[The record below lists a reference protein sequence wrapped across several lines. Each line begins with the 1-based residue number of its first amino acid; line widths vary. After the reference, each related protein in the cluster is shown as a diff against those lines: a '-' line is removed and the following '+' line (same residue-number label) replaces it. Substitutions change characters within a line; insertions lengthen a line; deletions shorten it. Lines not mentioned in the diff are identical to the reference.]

1 MSRTIDEKIVSMQ
14 FDNAQFERNVRTSM
28 GTLDRLKQSLNL
40 TGAAKGLE
48 NVNAAAKGLDMSPL
62 ANGLETVKAKF
73 SALEVMAVTSLAN
86 ITNSAVNAG
95 KRLVSAFTIDP
106 IKTGFQEYETQINA
120 VQTILSNTRS
130 KGTTLDQVNEA
141 LDELNH
147 YADMTIYNFT
157 EMTRNIGTFTAAGVD
172 LDTSVSA
179 IKGIANLAA
188 VSGSTSQQAS
198 TAMYQLSQALAAG
211 TVKLQDWNSVVNAGM
226 GGQVFQD
233 ALKETA
239 RVHGIAI
246 DDMIKKEGSFRETLS
261 KGWLS
266 SQILTETLAKFTGDL
281 TEEQLKSMGY
291 TDEQAKSI
299 VALGE
304 DANNAA
310 TKVKTF
316 TQLLDTLKEAAQSG
330 WTQTWEYII
339 GDFEDAKK
347 LWTSVSDTLSEMINQ
362 SAEARNKVVGE
373 WAENGGRAAAIESIK
388 NAFDGLMN
396 IISSVKAAFREV
408 FPPTTSDQLI
418 RATEKVRDLTAAF
431 KDWTEKYG
439 PQIKSTFKGLFAVL
453 ELFASA
459 VKKVVGGAVKLVSN
473 ITGLAGAII
482 KVTGTMG
489 GWLSALG
496 ESIKE
501 TDVFG
506 RTVDGLVG
514 FLQKAIDKAKSF
526 FKAIGEKVD
535 SSSLEDF
542 TKAPKN
548 IWNLIGKLGQ
558 KIGSAFSDL
567 FRSGDIQNALGI
579 LNGGLL
585 TSIFLGLKKA
595 FSGGGPNKVAEFLQ
609 NLLNPLENIEETP
622 AIALLDE
629 LKGCLEAYQQDLKAK
644 TLIKIAAAIGIL
656 AAALFVISAID
667 PADLASALTGM
678 AVLFAELVGAM
689 AALNKFAGGYKN
701 SAKSVAIMTGMSVS
715 ILILAGA
722 LKTLSGLKWG
732 ELAVGLTG
740 VLGLMTILVGA
751 MKVMSTN
758 EKQFI
763 KGASQ
768 MVIMAAALKILAS
781 VCKDLSQLSW
791 GQLAKGVSG
800 IGGILLTFVGYQTL
814 MSLIKPTKMVQ
825 AALSL
830 AIIGGAMEIFADVCG
845 KLGSLDWGQLA
856 KAGAGMT
863 GILAIAAGFGILSGL
878 AKKMAGSAIALA
890 ILGGAM
896 EIFADVCQKFSI
908 MEWGELAKAGAAI
921 AGVLA
926 FAAGFALLSGLAKE
940 MRGSVISL
948 TIMAAAMEIFA
959 DVCQKFAGMEWEGLA
974 KAGSAIAGILLLC
987 SGFALLASLS
997 GGILKAAGALA
1008 IMSVALAVIAPV
1020 LKLLGGMSWGAIAKG
1035 LVAIAGAFAVM
1046 WGAAIMLTPVIPSI
1060 LALAGAIALLG
1071 VAALAFGAGVTL
1083 LGTGITSL
1091 AIALAAGVTAIVD
1104 GVLTILEGLGKAL
1117 ILIGK
1122 AIIEAAPILG
1132 AAITAVILA
1141 LVDSLAASV
1150 PGIVAGLM
1158 TIIVGVLEALVKYTP
1173 VIVNYIFDF
1182 LIGAINALGERIP
1195 DLVVA
1200 VVNFFGKVFSGI
1212 IEALGKVDTKVLID
1226 ALLGV
1231 GLLAAF
1237 IVALNAL
1244 AGLIP
1249 GAMAGLLGVGALVV
1263 ELGLVLAAIGALAQ
1277 IPGLEW
1283 LIGEGGDFL
1292 QKIGTAIGKFIG
1304 GVIGGIAKGVTS
1316 ALPGIAI
1323 DLSLFMT
1330 NIQPFLSGAK
1340 LIDRDAMS
1348 GVKSLVE
1355 VMALLT
1361 GASFLESINSWL
1373 TGGSSFTDFASKL
1386 VIFGQAI
1393 KQYADTISGMD
1404 TAAVEASAK
1413 AAAGLAELSKNLP
1426 RSGGLSELFGGS
1438 SSLSDFG
1445 DELITFGKSL
1455 KGYADSVAGIDVDA
1469 VKASAEAGKALT
1481 EMANSVPNE
1490 GGIKAWFA
1498 GDNSL
1503 ASFSDGIE
1511 AFGKAMKSYSES
1523 VVGID
1528 VDAINAGT
1536 EAGKALTE
1544 MTNTIPNTGGVKAWF
1559 AGDNSLSAFS
1569 DGIEAFGIAIKSYS
1583 DNVAGL
1589 DAGAVTGAVD
1599 AGKALAEMVDV
1610 IPNTGGIKAWFA
1622 GENSLAAFSDGIIAF
1637 GFAMSLYSGAVSGID
1652 ARAIMTAAN
1661 AGKALAEMA
1670 AIVPDTGG
1678 LKAWFAGDNSL
1689 TSFSTGIIDF
1699 GAAIKSYSENVTGIN
1714 ARAVGVSAEAGKALA
1729 QMADTVPNTGGI
1741 KAWFSGNNSLSSFSD
1756 GIIAFGGAIK
1766 AYSNSVGTVDAEAI
1780 SASAKAGKALAEMAN
1795 TVPNSGGIKG
1805 WFSGDNSLASFADGI
1820 VAFGNAIKSYSQ
1832 SVIGINADSVAAA
1845 TSAGKALAEMT
1856 KTIPNQ
1862 GGIKAWFSGD
1872 NSLAAFAD
1880 GIKAFG
1886 SAIKSYSESAT
1897 GINVE
1902 SIKAA
1907 TEAGASLAQ
1916 MTENIPNQGGIKAW
1930 FSGSN
1935 SLSSFSDGIISFGAA
1950 IKSYSENVAEI
1961 DPVAVKA
1968 ATEAGSALA
1977 ELTDMVPNSGGIKAW
1992 FSGES
1997 SLAAFSDGIISFG
2010 SAMKAYSENVT
2021 GINTESIKASAQAG
2035 RALAEM
2041 AEVVPNSG
2049 GIKAW
2054 FSEENSLAAFS
2065 SGIKTFGKAM
2075 KSYSENVAGIDADSV
2090 RASASAGKAL
2100 VGMAETVPNSAG
2112 VKGWFSGENGLAS
2125 FATGIK
2131 IFGKAMKSY
2140 SENVT
2145 GIDAESIR
2153 ASASAGKALAEMTK
2167 AVPNSGGIKA
2177 WFSEEN
2183 SMSSFSN
2190 GIKSFGKAMKSYSE
2204 SVTGIN
2210 VDAVRA
2216 SASAG
2221 KTLAEMTR
2229 SVPKDV
2235 DMISFYENIKILG
2248 RGLKSFASD
2257 ISGINLPVIN
2267 TSLTSVKDV
2276 FKSMEEIA
2284 KNGIGNFVKE
2294 IGNGKTK
2301 TADSI
2306 EGLISAIENAASAKE
2321 ESVSKAFGKVA
2332 DSALKSVS
2340 NSTRYTDFYQ
2350 AGQNLANGF
2359 ADGIEANTYRAQSA
2373 ATAMAAAAE
2382 KATRARLR
2390 INSPSK
2396 VFREDGYTVPE
2407 GFAQGIDRM
2416 SWVVKD
2422 SATAMAKEAITGTGN
2437 AISRIAALLS
2447 TDMDAEPTIRPV
2459 LDLSDVSAGA
2469 NRLSSMLN
2477 LNPSVAVL
2485 SNLNTI
2491 GSGMNRNQNGATNDD
2506 IISAIKSLGSKLGP
2520 SGDTYS
2526 INGITI
2532 DDSGNVSEAV
2542 KTLVRAARLERRA

>member
-299 VALGE
+299 MALGE

-330 WTQTWEYII
+330 WTQTWEYIV

-373 WAENGGRAAAIESIK
+373 WAENGGRAAAIESVK

-396 IISSVKAAFREV
+396 IINSVKAAFREV
-408 FPPTTSDQLI
+408 FPQTTSDQLI

-431 KDWTEKYG
+431 KGWTEKYG

-459 VKKVVGGAVKLVSN
+459 VKKVVSGAVKLVSN
-473 ITGLAGAII
+473 ITGLASAII

-489 GWLSALG
+489 GWLSALS

-501 TDVFG
+501 TDALG

-514 FLQKAIDKAKSF
+514 FLQKAIDKVKSF

-535 SSSLEDF
+535 ASSLEDF
-542 TKAPKN
+542 STALKN
-548 IWNLIGKLGQ
+548 IWNLVGKLGE
-558 KIGSAFSDL
+558 KIGSAFGEL

-579 LNGGLL
+579 LNSGLL

-595 FSGGGPNKVAEFLQ
+595 FSGGGPNKVVEFLQ
-609 NLLNPLENIEETP
+609 NLLNPLENLKEKLEPVTGM
-622 AIALLDE
+622 LDE
-629 LKGCLEAYQQDLKAK
+629 LKGCLEAYQQDLRAK

-689 AALNKFAGGYKN
+689 AALDKFAGGYKN
-701 SAKSVAIMTGMSVS
+701 SAKSVALMTAMSAS

-722 LKTLSGLKWG
+722 LKMLSGLKWG

-751 MKVMSTN
+751 MKVLSAN
-758 EKQFI
+758 RKQFI

-791 GQLAKGVSG
+791 EQLAKGVSG

-814 MSLIKPTKMVQ
+814 MSLIKPTKMMR

-830 AIIGGAMEIFADVCG
+830 AIIGGAMEIFADVCE
-845 KLGSLDWGQLA
+845 KLGGLDWGQLA
-856 KAGAGMT
+856 KAGIGMA

-878 AKKMAGSAIALA
+878 AKKMAGSAVALA

-896 EIFADVCQKFSI
+896 EIFADVCQKFGV

-926 FAAGFALLSGLAKE
+926 FAAGFALLSGLAKD

-959 DVCQKFAGMEWEGLA
+959 DVCRKFAGMEWEGLA

-987 SGFALLASLS
+987 GGFALLASLS

-1020 LKLLGGMSWGAIAKG
+1020 LKVLGGMSWGAIAKG
-1035 LVAIAGAFAVM
+1035 LVAIAGAFAIM

-1083 LGTGITSL
+1083 LATGITAL
-1091 AIALAAGVTAIVD
+1091 AIALAAGATAIVS
-1104 GVLTILEGLGKAL
+1104 GILTILEGLGQAIL
-1117 ILIGK
+1117 LIGK
-1122 AIIEAAPILG
+1122 AIIEGAAVIG
-1132 AAITAVILA
+1132 AAIAAVIIAAIDA
-1141 LVDSLAASV
+1141 LVQVIPSLAE
-1150 PGIVAGLM
+1150 GIMQIL
-1158 TIIVGVLEALVKYTP
+1158 IGVLDALVNYTP
-1173 VIVNYIFDF
+1173 KIVEYLFKF
-1182 LIGAINALGERIP
+1182 LIGLLDALGAMVP
-1195 DLVVA
+1195 QFVTA
-1200 VVNFFGKVFSGI
+1200 AVNFLGKIFSG
-1212 IEALGKVDTKVLID
+1212 VID
-1226 ALLGV
+1226 ALKNIDTKTLVNAILGV
-1231 GLLAAF
+1231 GLVTAF
-1237 IVALNAL
+1237 MLALNAI
-1244 AGLIP
+1244 AGLVP
-1249 GAMAGLLGVGALVV
+1249 GAMVGILGLGAVV
-1263 ELGLVLAAIGALAQ
+1263 AELGLVLAALGGLAQ

-1283 LIGEGGDFL
+1283 LISEGGDFL
-1292 QKIGTAIGKFIG
+1292 QKVGTAIGKFIG
-1304 GVIGGIAKGVTS
+1304 GIVGGVAEGVTS
-1316 ALPGIAI
+1316 ALPGIGTN
-1323 DLSLFMT
+1323 LSLFMM
-1330 NIQPFLSGAK
+1330 NIQPFLLGAK
-1340 LIDRDAMS
+1340 LIDQGAMD

-1373 TGGSSFTDFASKL
+1373 TGGSSFTDFAAKL
-1386 VIFGQAI
+1386 VVFGQAM

-1413 AAAGLAELSKNLP
+1413 AGAALAELAKNLPSEGGLLQSIIGSKDLSSFGNKLVRFGLSMKMYSLAISGMDADAVANSAIAGKALSDLASSLPSSDGILQSIIGSKDLGDFGDKLVQFGLGMRLYSLSVTGLDVGAIAESVTAAHAISELADSLPKSDGVAQFFSGSNDLDSFGDKLSAFGESMKTYSDKVADINLTAVMMSATAFTSLVGLAKNASEAKYDGLVSLGSNLRQFAINIKDLDADKMQTLATSTATMAELSKSV
-1426 RSGGLSELFGGS
+1426 SGANFSAFE
-1438 SSLSDFG
+1438 SLG
-1445 DELITFGKSL
+1445 RSL
-1455 KGYADSVAGIDVDA
+1455 KNMMQDVSGLDPAAFDAIVNSLRRLANSSVAAFVHGVEQSGSQAGSAGQSLVDNFA
-1469 VKASAEAGKALT
+1469 RGVLNGQWNLRVAG
-1481 EMANSVPNE
+1481 E
-1490 GGIKAWFA
+1490 I
-1498 GDNSL
+1498 
-1503 ASFSDGIE
+1503 
-1511 AFGKAMKSYSES
+1511 
-1523 VVGID
+1523 VVG
-1528 VDAINAGT
+1528 
-1536 EAGKALTE
+1536 
-1544 MTNTIPNTGGVKAWF
+1544 
-1559 AGDNSLSAFS
+1559 SL
-1569 DGIEAFGIAIKSYS
+1569 
-1583 DNVAGL
+1583 
-1589 DAGAVTGAVD
+1589 
-1599 AGKALAEMVDV
+1599 LAHIHSQE
-1610 IPNTGGIKAWFA
+1610 
-1622 GENSLAAFSDGIIAF
+1622 S
-1637 GFAMSLYSGAVSGID
+1637 
-1652 ARAIMTAAN
+1652 
-1661 AGKALAEMA
+1661 
-1670 AIVPDTGG
+1670 
-1678 LKAWFAGDNSL
+1678 
-1689 TSFSTGIIDF
+1689 
-1699 GAAIKSYSENVTGIN
+1699 
-1714 ARAVGVSAEAGKALA
+1714 
-1729 QMADTVPNTGGI
+1729 Q
-1741 KAWFSGNNSLSSFSD
+1741 
-1756 GIIAFGGAIK
+1756 
-1766 AYSNSVGTVDAEAI
+1766 
-1780 SASAKAGKALAEMAN
+1780 
-1795 TVPNSGGIKG
+1795 
-1805 WFSGDNSLASFADGI
+1805 
-1820 VAFGNAIKSYSQ
+1820 FGNAAKDLTTKFANGFKNNPY
-1832 SVIGINADSVAAA
+1832 VIISAFA
-1845 TSAGKALAEMT
+1845 TSLS
-1856 KTIPNQ
+1856 KTI
-1862 GGIKAWFSGD
+1862 K
-1872 NSLAAFAD
+1872 
-1880 GIKAFG
+1880 
-1886 SAIKSYSESAT
+1886 
-1897 GINVE
+1897 
-1902 SIKAA
+1902 
-1907 TEAGASLAQ
+1907 
-1916 MTENIPNQGGIKAW
+1916 NIRDYYTPFYN
-1930 FSGSN
+1930 
-1935 SLSSFSDGIISFGAA
+1935 
-1950 IKSYSENVAEI
+1950 
-1961 DPVAVKA
+1961 
-1968 ATEAGSALA
+1968 
-1977 ELTDMVPNSGGIKAW
+1977 
-1992 FSGES
+1992 
-1997 SLAAFSDGIISFG
+1997 
-2010 SAMKAYSENVT
+2010 
-2021 GINTESIKASAQAG
+2021 
-2035 RALAEM
+2035 
-2041 AEVVPNSG
+2041 
-2049 GIKAW
+2049 
-2054 FSEENSLAAFS
+2054 
-2065 SGIKTFGKAM
+2065 
-2075 KSYSENVAGIDADSV
+2075 
-2090 RASASAGKAL
+2090 
-2100 VGMAETVPNSAG
+2100 AG
-2112 VKGWFSGENGLAS
+2112 V
-2125 FATGIK
+2125 
-2131 IFGKAMKSY
+2131 Y
-2140 SENVT
+2140 
-2145 GIDAESIR
+2145 
-2153 ASASAGKALAEMTK
+2153 
-2167 AVPNSGGIKA
+2167 
-2177 WFSEEN
+2177 
-2183 SMSSFSN
+2183 
-2190 GIKSFGKAMKSYSE
+2190 
-2204 SVTGIN
+2204 
-2210 VDAVRA
+2210 
-2216 SASAG
+2216 
-2221 KTLAEMTR
+2221 
-2229 SVPKDV
+2229 
-2235 DMISFYENIKILG
+2235 
-2248 RGLKSFASD
+2248 
-2257 ISGINLPVIN
+2257 
-2267 TSLTSVKDV
+2267 
-2276 FKSMEEIA
+2276 
-2284 KNGIGNFVKE
+2284 
-2294 IGNGKTK
+2294 
-2301 TADSI
+2301 
-2306 EGLISAIENAASAKE
+2306 
-2321 ESVSKAFGKVA
+2321 VA
-2332 DSALKSVS
+2332 D
-2340 NSTRYTDFYQ
+2340 
-2350 AGQNLANGF
+2350 GF

-2373 ATAMAAAAE
+2373 ASAMAAAAE

-2437 AISRIAALLS
+2437 AISRMAALLS
-2447 TDMDAEPTIRPV
+2447 TDMDTEPTIRPV
-2459 LDLSDVSAGA
+2459 LVLSDVSAGA

-2485 SNLNTI
+2485 SNLNMI
-2491 GSGMNRNQNGATNDD
+2491 GSGMNRNQNGANDD
-2506 IISAIKSLGSKLGP
+2506 VISAIRDLGKQISRS
-2520 SGDTYS
+2520 SGNNYS
-2526 INGITI
+2526 INGITY
-2532 DDSGNVSEAV
+2532 DDGGNVSDAV
-2542 KTLVRAARLERRA
+2542 RTLVRAARIERRT

>member
-299 VALGE
+299 MALGE

-330 WTQTWEYII
+330 WTQTWEYIV

-373 WAENGGRAAAIESIK
+373 WAENGGRAAAIESVK

-396 IISSVKAAFREV
+396 IINSVKAAFREV
-408 FPPTTSDQLI
+408 FPQTTSDQLI

-431 KDWTEKYG
+431 KGWTEKYG

-459 VKKVVGGAVKLVSN
+459 VKKVVSGAVKLVSN
-473 ITGLAGAII
+473 ITGLASAII

-489 GWLSALG
+489 GWLSALS

-501 TDVFG
+501 TDALG

-514 FLQKAIDKAKSF
+514 FLQKAIDKVKSF
-526 FKAIGEKVD
+526 FKAICEKVD
-535 SSSLEDF
+535 ASSLEDF
-542 TKAPKN
+542 STALKN
-548 IWNLIGKLGQ
+548 IWNLVGKLGE
-558 KIGSAFSDL
+558 KIGSAFGDL

-579 LNGGLL
+579 LNSGLL

-595 FSGGGPNKVAEFLQ
+595 FSGGGPNKVVEFLQ
-609 NLLNPLENIEETP
+609 NLLNPLENLKEKLEPVTGM
-622 AIALLDE
+622 LDE
-629 LKGCLEAYQQDLKAK
+629 LKGCLEAYQQDLRAK

-656 AAALFVISAID
+656 AAALFVISVID

-689 AALNKFAGGYKN
+689 AALDKFAGGYKN
-701 SAKSVAIMTGMSVS
+701 SAKSVALMTAMSAS

-722 LKTLSGLKWG
+722 LKMLSGLKWG

-751 MKVMSTN
+751 MKVLSAN
-758 EKQFI
+758 RKQFI

-791 GQLAKGVSG
+791 EQLAKGVSG

-814 MSLIKPTKMVQ
+814 MSLIKPTKMMR

-830 AIIGGAMEIFADVCG
+830 AIIGGAMEIFADVCK
-845 KLGSLDWGQLA
+845 KLGGLDWGQLA
-856 KAGAGMT
+856 KAGAGMA

-878 AKKMAGSAIALA
+878 AKKMTGSAVALA

-896 EIFADVCQKFSI
+896 EIFADVCQKFGV

-926 FAAGFALLSGLAKE
+926 FAAGFALLSGLAKD

-959 DVCQKFAGMEWEGLA
+959 DVCRKFAGMEWEGLA

-1020 LKLLGGMSWGAIAKG
+1020 LKVLGGMSWGAIAKG
-1035 LVAIAGAFAVM
+1035 LVAIAGAFAIM

-1141 LVDSLAASV
+1141 VVDSLAASV

-1244 AGLIP
+1244 AGLVP

-1277 IPGLEW
+1277 IPGLKW

-1316 ALPGIAI
+1316 VLPGIAI

-1361 GASFLESINSWL
+1361 GASFLESISSWL

-1386 VIFGQAI
+1386 VVFGQAI

-1426 RSGGLSELFGGS
+1426 RSGGLSELFNGS
-1438 SSLSDFG
+1438 SSLAGFG
-1445 DELITFGKSL
+1445 DELIAFGKSL

-1528 VDAINAGT
+1528 VDAIKAAT

-1544 MTNTIPNTGGVKAWF
+1544 MSNTIPNTGGVKAWF
-1559 AGDNSLSAFS
+1559 AGDNSLAAFS
-1569 DGIEAFGIAIKSYS
+1569 DGIEAFGIAMKSYS
-1583 DNVAGL
+1583 DNVADL
-1589 DAGAVTGAVD
+1589 NVGAVTGAVN

-1610 IPNTGGIKAWFA
+1610 IPNTGGLKAWFA

-1661 AGKALAEMA
+1661 AGKVLAEMA
-1670 AIVPDTGG
+1670 AIVPNTGG

-1689 TSFSTGIIDF
+1689 ASFSTGIIDF

-1714 ARAVGVSAEAGKALA
+1714 ARAVRVSAEAGKVLA
-1729 QMADTVPNTGGI
+1729 QMANTVPNTGGI

-1756 GIIAFGGAIK
+1756 GIISFGSAIK
-1766 AYSNSVGTVDAEAI
+1766 AYSNSVGTVNAEAI

-1832 SVIGINADSVAAA
+1832 SVAGINTDSVAAA

-1950 IKSYSENVAEI
+1950 IKSYSENVAKI

-1968 ATEAGSALA
+1968 ATEAGGFLA

-1997 SLAAFSDGIISFG
+1997 SLAAFSDGIISLG
-2010 SAMKAYSENVT
+2010 SAIKAYSENVT
-2021 GINTESIKASAQAG
+2021 GINAESIKASAQAG
-2035 RALAEM
+2035 IALAEM
-2041 AEVVPNSG
+2041 AGVVPNSG
-2049 GIKAW
+2049 GVKAW

-2065 SGIKTFGKAM
+2065 SGIKSFGKAM
-2075 KSYSENVAGIDADSV
+2075 KSYSENVAGIDTNSV

-2100 VGMAETVPNSAG
+2100 AEMAETVPNSDG
-2112 VKGWFSGENGLAS
+2112 VKAWFSGENGMAS
-2125 FATGIK
+2125 FASGIK

-2153 ASASAGKALAEMTK
+2153 ASASAGKALAEMT
-2167 AVPNSGGIKA
+2167 
-2177 WFSEEN
+2177 
-2183 SMSSFSN
+2183 
-2190 GIKSFGKAMKSYSE
+2190 
-2204 SVTGIN
+2204 
-2210 VDAVRA
+2210 
-2216 SASAG
+2216 
-2221 KTLAEMTR
+2221 R

-2235 DMISFYENIKILG
+2235 DMLSFYENIKIFG

-2267 TSLTSVKDV
+2267 TSLASVKDV
-2276 FKSMEEIA
+2276 FKSMQEIA
-2284 KNGIGNFVKE
+2284 KNGVGNFVKE

-2306 EGLISAIENAASAKE
+2306 EGLISAIENAVSAKE

-2332 DSALKSVS
+2332 DSALKAVS
-2340 NSTRYTDFYQ
+2340 NSTHYMDFYQ

-2373 ATAMAAAAE
+2373 ASAMAAAAE

-2422 SATAMAKEAITGTGN
+2422 SATAMAKEAIKGTGN
-2437 AISRIAALLS
+2437 AISRIADLVS
-2447 TDMDAEPTIRPV
+2447 TGMDTEPTIRPV
-2459 LDLSDVSAGA
+2459 LDLSNVSAGA
-2469 NRLSSMLN
+2469 NRLSNMLN
-2477 LNPSVAVL
+2477 LNPSVGVL

-2491 GSGMNRNQNGATNDD
+2491 GSGMNKNQNGATNDD
-2506 IISAIKSLGSKLGP
+2506 IISAIKSLGSKISS

>member
-299 VALGE
+299 MALGE

-330 WTQTWEYII
+330 WTQTWEYIV

-373 WAENGGRAAAIESIK
+373 WAENGGRAAAIESVK

-396 IISSVKAAFREV
+396 IINSVKAAFREV
-408 FPPTTSDQLI
+408 FPQTTSDQLI

-431 KDWTEKYG
+431 KGWTEKYG

-459 VKKVVGGAVKLVSN
+459 VKKVVSGAVKLVSN
-473 ITGLAGAII
+473 ITGLASAII

-489 GWLSALG
+489 GWLSALS

-501 TDVFG
+501 TDALG

-514 FLQKAIDKAKSF
+514 FLQKAIDKVKSF

-535 SSSLEDF
+535 ASSLEDF
-542 TKAPKN
+542 STALKN
-548 IWNLIGKLGQ
+548 IWNLVGKLGE
-558 KIGSAFSDL
+558 KIGSAFGEL

-579 LNGGLL
+579 LNSGLL

-595 FSGGGPNKVAEFLQ
+595 FSGGGPNKVVEFLQ
-609 NLLNPLENIEETP
+609 NLLNPLENLKEKLEPVTGM
-622 AIALLDE
+622 LDE
-629 LKGCLEAYQQDLKAK
+629 LKGCLEAYQQDLRAK

-722 LKTLSGLKWG
+722 LKNLSGLKWG

-751 MKVMSTN
+751 MKILSAN
-758 EKQFI
+758 RKKFI

-791 GQLAKGVSG
+791 EQLAKGVSG

-814 MSLIKPTKMVQ
+814 MSLIKPTKMMR

-830 AIIGGAMEIFADVCG
+830 AIIGEAMEIFADVCK
-845 KLGSLDWGQLA
+845 KLGGLDWGQLA
-856 KAGAGMT
+856 KAGAGMA

-878 AKKMAGSAIALA
+878 AKKMAGSAVALA

-896 EIFADVCQKFSI
+896 EIFADVCQKFGV

-921 AGVLA
+921 AGVSA
-926 FAAGFALLSGLAKE
+926 FATGFALLSGLAKD

-959 DVCQKFAGMEWEGLA
+959 DVCRKFAGMEWEGLE

-987 SGFALLASLS
+987 GGFALLASLS

-1020 LKLLGGMSWGAIAKG
+1020 LKLLGGMSWGGIAKG
-1035 LVAIAGAFAVM
+1035 LVAIAGAFAIM
-1046 WGAAIMLTPVIPSI
+1046 WAAAIMLTPVIPSI

-1083 LGTGITSL
+1083 LATGITAL
-1091 AIALAAGVTAIVD
+1091 AIALAAGATAIVS
-1104 GVLTILEGLGKAL
+1104 GILTILEGLGQAIL
-1117 ILIGK
+1117 LIGK
-1122 AIIEAAPILG
+1122 AIIEGAAVIG
-1132 AAITAVILA
+1132 AAIAAVIIAAIDA
-1141 LVDSLAASV
+1141 LVQVIPSLAE
-1150 PGIVAGLM
+1150 GIMQIL
-1158 TIIVGVLEALVKYTP
+1158 IGVLDALVNYTP
-1173 VIVNYIFDF
+1173 KIVEYLFKF
-1182 LIGAINALGERIP
+1182 LIGLLDTLGAMVP
-1195 DLVVA
+1195 QFVTA
-1200 VVNFFGKVFSGI
+1200 AVNFLGKIFSG
-1212 IEALGKVDTKVLID
+1212 VID
-1226 ALLGV
+1226 ALKNIDTKTLVNAILGV
-1231 GLLAAF
+1231 GLVTAF
-1237 IVALNAL
+1237 MLALNAI
-1244 AGLIP
+1244 AGLVP
-1249 GAMAGLLGVGALVV
+1249 GAMVGILGLGAVV
-1263 ELGLVLAAIGALAQ
+1263 AELGLVLAALGGLAQ

-1283 LIGEGGDFL
+1283 LISEGGDFL
-1292 QKIGTAIGKFIG
+1292 QKVGTAIGKFIG
-1304 GVIGGIAKGVTS
+1304 GIVGGVAEGVTS
-1316 ALPGIAI
+1316 ALPGIGTN
-1323 DLSLFMT
+1323 LSTFMM
-1330 NIQPFLSGAK
+1330 NIQPFLLGAK
-1340 LIDRDAMS
+1340 LIDQGAMD

-1373 TGGSSFTDFASKL
+1373 TGGSSFTDFAAKL
-1386 VIFGQAI
+1386 VVFGQAM

-1413 AAAGLAELSKNLP
+1413 AGAALSELSRSLPSEGGLLQSIIGSKDLGSFGDKLVLFGNSMKSYSLSVVGLDVRSIEASVTAARSISELASSLPKSDGVAQFFSGSKDLDSFGDKLSAFGDSMKVYSDKVAGINLTAIVMSTTAFTSLMGLAKNASEAKYDGLVSLGSSLRRFATDIKDLDADKMQTFATSTAKMAELSKSISGANFSAFESLG
-1426 RSGGLSELFGGS
+1426 RSLKNMMQDV
-1438 SSLSDFG
+1438 SSLDPA
-1445 DELITFGKSL
+1445 TFDAIVNSL
-1455 KGYADSVAGIDVDA
+1455 RRLANSSVAAFVHGVEQSGSQAGSAGQSLVDNFA
-1469 VKASAEAGKALT
+1469 RGVINGQWNLRVAG
-1481 EMANSVPNE
+1481 ER
-1490 GGIKAWFA
+1490 
-1498 GDNSL
+1498 
-1503 ASFSDGIE
+1503 
-1511 AFGKAMKSYSES
+1511 
-1523 VVGID
+1523 VVG
-1528 VDAINAGT
+1528 
-1536 EAGKALTE
+1536 
-1544 MTNTIPNTGGVKAWF
+1544 
-1559 AGDNSLSAFS
+1559 SL
-1569 DGIEAFGIAIKSYS
+1569 
-1583 DNVAGL
+1583 
-1589 DAGAVTGAVD
+1589 
-1599 AGKALAEMVDV
+1599 LAHIRSQE
-1610 IPNTGGIKAWFA
+1610 
-1622 GENSLAAFSDGIIAF
+1622 S
-1637 GFAMSLYSGAVSGID
+1637 
-1652 ARAIMTAAN
+1652 
-1661 AGKALAEMA
+1661 
-1670 AIVPDTGG
+1670 
-1678 LKAWFAGDNSL
+1678 
-1689 TSFSTGIIDF
+1689 
-1699 GAAIKSYSENVTGIN
+1699 
-1714 ARAVGVSAEAGKALA
+1714 
-1729 QMADTVPNTGGI
+1729 Q
-1741 KAWFSGNNSLSSFSD
+1741 
-1756 GIIAFGGAIK
+1756 
-1766 AYSNSVGTVDAEAI
+1766 
-1780 SASAKAGKALAEMAN
+1780 
-1795 TVPNSGGIKG
+1795 
-1805 WFSGDNSLASFADGI
+1805 
-1820 VAFGNAIKSYSQ
+1820 FGNAAKDLTTKFANGLKNNPYAVISAFETSLSKTIKSIRDYYTPFY
-1832 SVIGINADSVAAA
+1832 N
-1845 TSAGKALAEMT
+1845 
-1856 KTIPNQ
+1856 
-1862 GGIKAWFSGD
+1862 
-1872 NSLAAFAD
+1872 
-1880 GIKAFG
+1880 
-1886 SAIKSYSESAT
+1886 
-1897 GINVE
+1897 
-1902 SIKAA
+1902 
-1907 TEAGASLAQ
+1907 AGA
-1916 MTENIPNQGGIKAW
+1916 
-1930 FSGSN
+1930 
-1935 SLSSFSDGIISFGAA
+1935 
-1950 IKSYSENVAEI
+1950 Y
-1961 DPVAVKA
+1961 
-1968 ATEAGSALA
+1968 
-1977 ELTDMVPNSGGIKAW
+1977 
-1992 FSGES
+1992 
-1997 SLAAFSDGIISFG
+1997 
-2010 SAMKAYSENVT
+2010 
-2021 GINTESIKASAQAG
+2021 
-2035 RALAEM
+2035 
-2041 AEVVPNSG
+2041 
-2049 GIKAW
+2049 
-2054 FSEENSLAAFS
+2054 
-2065 SGIKTFGKAM
+2065 
-2075 KSYSENVAGIDADSV
+2075 
-2090 RASASAGKAL
+2090 
-2100 VGMAETVPNSAG
+2100 
-2112 VKGWFSGENGLAS
+2112 
-2125 FATGIK
+2125 
-2131 IFGKAMKSY
+2131 
-2140 SENVT
+2140 
-2145 GIDAESIR
+2145 
-2153 ASASAGKALAEMTK
+2153 
-2167 AVPNSGGIKA
+2167 
-2177 WFSEEN
+2177 
-2183 SMSSFSN
+2183 
-2190 GIKSFGKAMKSYSE
+2190 
-2204 SVTGIN
+2204 
-2210 VDAVRA
+2210 
-2216 SASAG
+2216 
-2221 KTLAEMTR
+2221 
-2229 SVPKDV
+2229 
-2235 DMISFYENIKILG
+2235 
-2248 RGLKSFASD
+2248 
-2257 ISGINLPVIN
+2257 
-2267 TSLTSVKDV
+2267 
-2276 FKSMEEIA
+2276 
-2284 KNGIGNFVKE
+2284 
-2294 IGNGKTK
+2294 
-2301 TADSI
+2301 
-2306 EGLISAIENAASAKE
+2306 
-2321 ESVSKAFGKVA
+2321 VA
-2332 DSALKSVS
+2332 D
-2340 NSTRYTDFYQ
+2340 
-2350 AGQNLANGF
+2350 GF

-2373 ATAMAAAAE
+2373 ASAMAAAAE

-2396 VFREDGYTVPE
+2396 VLREDGYTVPE

-2422 SATAMAKEAITGTGN
+2422 SATAMAKEAIIGTGN
-2437 AISRIAALLS
+2437 AISRIADLLS
-2447 TDMDAEPTIRPV
+2447 TDMDTEPTIRPV
-2459 LDLSDVSAGA
+2459 LDLSNVSAGA
-2469 NRLSSMLN
+2469 NRLNNMLN
-2477 LNPSVAVL
+2477 LNPSVGVL

-2491 GSGMNRNQNGATNDD
+2491 GSGMNKNQNGATNDD
-2506 IISAIKSLGSKLGP
+2506 IISAIKSLGSKISS

>member
-281 TEEQLKSMGY
+281 TEEQFKSMGY

-299 VALGE
+299 MALGE

-330 WTQTWEYII
+330 WTQTWEYIV

-396 IISSVKAAFREV
+396 IINSVKAAFREV
-408 FPPTTSDQLI
+408 FPQTTSDQLI
-418 RATEKVRDLTAAF
+418 RATKKVRDLTAAF
-431 KDWTEKYG
+431 KGWTEKYG

-453 ELFASA
+453 ELFVSA
-459 VKKVVGGAVKLVSN
+459 IKKVLGGAIKLASN
-473 ITGLAGAII
+473 ITNLAAAIL

-489 GWLSALG
+489 GWLSALS

-501 TDVFG
+501 TDAFG
-506 RTVDGLVG
+506 RTIDGLVG
-514 FLQKAIDKAKSF
+514 FLQKAIDKVKSF

-542 TKAPKN
+542 STALKN
-548 IWNLIGKLGQ
+548 IWNLVGKLGE
-558 KIGSAFSDL
+558 KIGSAFGEL

-579 LNGGLL
+579 LNSGLL

-595 FSGGGPNKVAEFLQ
+595 FSGGGPNKVVEFLQ
-609 NLLNPLENIEETP
+609 NLLNPLENLKEKLEPVTGM
-622 AIALLDE
+622 LDE
-629 LKGCLEAYQQDLKAK
+629 LKGCLEAYQQDLRAK

-689 AALNKFAGGYKN
+689 AALDKFAGGYKN
-701 SAKSVAIMTGMSVS
+701 SAKSVALMIAMSAS
-715 ILILAGA
+715 IRILAGA
-722 LKTLSGLKWG
+722 LKMLSGLKWG

-751 MKVMSTN
+751 MKVLSAN
-758 EKQFI
+758 RKQFI

-791 GQLAKGVSG
+791 EQLAKGVSG

-814 MSLIKPTKMVQ
+814 MSLIKPTKMMRT
-825 AALSL
+825 ALSL
-830 AIIGGAMEIFADVCG
+830 AIIGGAMEIFADICK

-856 KAGAGMT
+856 KAGAGMA

-878 AKKMAGSAIALA
+878 AKKMASSAIALA
-890 ILGGAM
+890 ILGVAM
-896 EIFADVCQKFSI
+896 EIFADVCQKLSV
-908 MEWGELAKAGAAI
+908 MEWGELAKAGVAI

-926 FAAGFALLSGLAKE
+926 LAAGFALLSGFAKD

-987 SGFALLASLS
+987 SGFAILASLS

-1008 IMSVALAVIAPV
+1008 IMSAALAVIAPV
-1020 LKLLGGMSWGAIAKG
+1020 LKLLGGMSWGGIVKG
-1035 LVAIAGAFAVM
+1035 LVAIAGAFAIM

-1083 LGTGITSL
+1083 LATGITAL
-1091 AIALAAGVTAIVD
+1091 AIALAAGATAIVS
-1104 GVLTILEGLGKAL
+1104 GILAILEGLGQAIL
-1117 ILIGK
+1117 LIGK
-1122 AIIEAAPILG
+1122 AIIEGAAVIG
-1132 AAITAVILA
+1132 AAIAAVIIAAIDA
-1141 LVDSLAASV
+1141 LVQVIPSLAE
-1150 PGIVAGLM
+1150 GIMQIL
-1158 TIIVGVLEALVKYTP
+1158 IGVLDALVNYTP
-1173 VIVNYIFDF
+1173 KIVEYLFKF
-1182 LIGAINALGERIP
+1182 LIGLLDALGAMVP
-1195 DLVVA
+1195 QFVTA
-1200 VVNFFGKVFSGI
+1200 AVNFLGKIFSG
-1212 IEALGKVDTKVLID
+1212 VID
-1226 ALLGV
+1226 ALKNIDTKTLVNAILGV
-1231 GLLAAF
+1231 GLVTAF
-1237 IVALNAL
+1237 MLALNAI
-1244 AGLIP
+1244 AGLVP
-1249 GAMAGLLGVGALVV
+1249 GAMAGVLGLGVVV
-1263 ELGLVLAAIGALAQ
+1263 AELGLILAALGGLAQ

-1283 LIGEGGDFL
+1283 LISEGGDFL
-1292 QKIGTAIGKFIG
+1292 QKVGTAIGKFIG
-1304 GVIGGIAKGVTS
+1304 GIVGGVAEGVTS
-1316 ALPGIAI
+1316 ALPGIGTN
-1323 DLSLFMT
+1323 LSTFMM
-1330 NIQPFLSGAK
+1330 NIQPFLLGAK
-1340 LIDRDAMS
+1340 LIDQGAMD

-1373 TGGSSFTDFASKL
+1373 TGGSSFTDFAAKL
-1386 VIFGQAI
+1386 VVFGQAM

-1413 AAAGLAELSKNLP
+1413 AGAALSELSRSLPSEGGLLQSIIGSKDLGSFGDKLVLFGNSMKSYSLSVVGLDVRSIEASVTAARSISELASSLPKSDGVAQFFSGSKDLDSFGDKLSAFGDSMKVYSDKVAGINLTAIVMSTTAFTALMGLAKNACEAKYDGLVSLGSSLRRFATNIKDLDADKMQTLATSTAKMAELSKSISGANFSAFESLG
-1426 RSGGLSELFGGS
+1426 RSLKNMMQDV
-1438 SSLSDFG
+1438 SSLDPV
-1445 DELITFGKSL
+1445 TFDAIVNSL
-1455 KGYADSVAGIDVDA
+1455 RRLANSSVAAFVHGVEQSGPQA
-1469 VKASAEAGKALT
+1469 RSAGQ
-1481 EMANSVPNE
+1481 
-1490 GGIKAWFA
+1490 
-1498 GDNSL
+1498 SL
-1503 ASFSDGIE
+1503 ADNFARGVLNGQWNLRVAGERVLGSLLAHIRSQESQFGNAAKDLTTKFANGLKNNPYAVIS
-1511 AFGKAMKSYSES
+1511 AFE
-1523 VVGID
+1523 
-1528 VDAINAGT
+1528 T
-1536 EAGKALTE
+1536 
-1544 MTNTIPNTGGVKAWF
+1544 
-1559 AGDNSLSAFS
+1559 SLSKT
-1569 DGIEAFGIAIKSYS
+1569 IKSIRNYY
-1583 DNVAGL
+1583 A
-1589 DAGAVTGAVD
+1589 
-1599 AGKALAEMVDV
+1599 
-1610 IPNTGGIKAWFA
+1610 PF
-1622 GENSLAAFSDGIIAF
+1622 
-1637 GFAMSLYSGAVSGID
+1637 Y
-1652 ARAIMTAAN
+1652 N
-1661 AGKALAEMA
+1661 AGKH
-1670 AIVPDTGG
+1670 V
-1678 LKAWFAGDNSL
+1678 
-1689 TSFSTGIIDF
+1689 
-1699 GAAIKSYSENVTGIN
+1699 
-1714 ARAVGVSAEAGKALA
+1714 
-1729 QMADTVPNTGGI
+1729 
-1741 KAWFSGNNSLSSFSD
+1741 
-1756 GIIAFGGAIK
+1756 
-1766 AYSNSVGTVDAEAI
+1766 
-1780 SASAKAGKALAEMAN
+1780 
-1795 TVPNSGGIKG
+1795 
-1805 WFSGDNSLASFADGI
+1805 ADG
-1820 VAFGNAIKSYSQ
+1820 
-1832 SVIGINADSVAAA
+1832 
-1845 TSAGKALAEMT
+1845 
-1856 KTIPNQ
+1856 
-1862 GGIKAWFSGD
+1862 
-1872 NSLAAFAD
+1872 FA
-1880 GIKAFG
+1880 
-1886 SAIKSYSESAT
+1886 
-1897 GINVE
+1897 N
-1902 SIKAA
+1902 
-1907 TEAGASLAQ
+1907 
-1916 MTENIPNQGGIKAW
+1916 
-1930 FSGSN
+1930 
-1935 SLSSFSDGIISFGAA
+1935 
-1950 IKSYSENVAEI
+1950 
-1961 DPVAVKA
+1961 
-1968 ATEAGSALA
+1968 
-1977 ELTDMVPNSGGIKAW
+1977 
-1992 FSGES
+1992 
-1997 SLAAFSDGIISFG
+1997 
-2010 SAMKAYSENVT
+2010 
-2021 GINTESIKASAQAG
+2021 
-2035 RALAEM
+2035 
-2041 AEVVPNSG
+2041 
-2049 GIKAW
+2049 
-2054 FSEENSLAAFS
+2054 
-2065 SGIKTFGKAM
+2065 
-2075 KSYSENVAGIDADSV
+2075 
-2090 RASASAGKAL
+2090 
-2100 VGMAETVPNSAG
+2100 
-2112 VKGWFSGENGLAS
+2112 
-2125 FATGIK
+2125 
-2131 IFGKAMKSY
+2131 
-2140 SENVT
+2140 
-2145 GIDAESIR
+2145 
-2153 ASASAGKALAEMTK
+2153 
-2167 AVPNSGGIKA
+2167 
-2177 WFSEEN
+2177 
-2183 SMSSFSN
+2183 
-2190 GIKSFGKAMKSYSE
+2190 
-2204 SVTGIN
+2204 
-2210 VDAVRA
+2210 
-2216 SASAG
+2216 
-2221 KTLAEMTR
+2221 
-2229 SVPKDV
+2229 
-2235 DMISFYENIKILG
+2235 
-2248 RGLKSFASD
+2248 
-2257 ISGINLPVIN
+2257 
-2267 TSLTSVKDV
+2267 
-2276 FKSMEEIA
+2276 
-2284 KNGIGNFVKE
+2284 
-2294 IGNGKTK
+2294 
-2301 TADSI
+2301 
-2306 EGLISAIENAASAKE
+2306 
-2321 ESVSKAFGKVA
+2321 
-2332 DSALKSVS
+2332 
-2340 NSTRYTDFYQ
+2340 
-2350 AGQNLANGF
+2350 
-2359 ADGIEANTYRAQSA
+2359 GIEANTYKAQFA
-2373 ATAMAAAAE
+2373 ASAMAAAAE

-2422 SATAMAKEAITGTGN
+2422 SATAMAKEAIKGTGN
-2437 AISRIAALLS
+2437 AISHIADFLS

-2469 NRLSSMLN
+2469 NRLNNMLN
-2477 LNPSVAVL
+2477 LNPSVGVL

-2491 GSGMNRNQNGATNDD
+2491 GSGMNKNQNGATNDD
-2506 IISAIKSLGSKLGP
+2506 IISAIKSLGSKIGS

>member
-299 VALGE
+299 MALGE

-330 WTQTWEYII
+330 WTQTWEYIV

-373 WAENGGRAAAIESIK
+373 WAENGGRAAAIESVK

-396 IISSVKAAFREV
+396 IINSVKAAFREA
-408 FPPTTSDQLI
+408 FPQTTSNQLI

-431 KDWTEKYG
+431 KGWTEKYG

-459 VKKVVGGAVKLVSN
+459 VKKVVSGAVKLVSN
-473 ITGLAGAII
+473 ITGLASAII

-489 GWLSALG
+489 GWLSALS

-501 TDVFG
+501 TDALG

-514 FLQKAIDKAKSF
+514 FLQKAIDKVKSF

-535 SSSLEDF
+535 ASSLEDF
-542 TKAPKN
+542 STALKN
-548 IWNLIGKLGQ
+548 IWNLVGKLGE
-558 KIGSAFSDL
+558 KIGSAFGEL

-579 LNGGLL
+579 LNSGLL

-595 FSGGGPNKVAEFLQ
+595 FSGGGPNKVVEFLQ
-609 NLLNPLENIEETP
+609 NLLNPLENLKEKLEPVTGM
-622 AIALLDE
+622 LDE
-629 LKGCLEAYQQDLKAK
+629 LKGCLEAYQQDLRAK

-689 AALNKFAGGYKN
+689 AALDKFAGGYKN
-701 SAKSVAIMTGMSVS
+701 SAKSVALMTAMSAS

-722 LKTLSGLKWG
+722 LKMLSGLKWG

-751 MKVMSTN
+751 MKVLSAN
-758 EKQFI
+758 RKQFI

-791 GQLAKGVSG
+791 EQLAKGVSG

-814 MSLIKPTKMVQ
+814 MSLIKPTKMMR

-830 AIIGGAMEIFADVCG
+830 AIIAGAMEIFADVCE
-845 KLGSLDWGQLA
+845 KLGGLDWGQLA
-856 KAGAGMT
+856 KAGIGMA

-878 AKKMAGSAIALA
+878 AKKMAGSAVALA

-896 EIFADVCQKFSI
+896 EIFADVCQKFGV

-926 FAAGFALLSGLAKE
+926 FAAGFALLSGLAKD

-959 DVCQKFAGMEWEGLA
+959 DVCRKFAGMEWEGLA

-987 SGFALLASLS
+987 GGFALLASLS

-1020 LKLLGGMSWGAIAKG
+1020 LKVLGGMSWGAIAKG
-1035 LVAIAGAFAVM
+1035 LVAIAGAFAIM

-1083 LGTGITSL
+1083 LATGITAL
-1091 AIALAAGVTAIVD
+1091 AIALAAGATAIVS
-1104 GVLTILEGLGKAL
+1104 GILTILEGLGQAIL
-1117 ILIGK
+1117 LIGK
-1122 AIIEAAPILG
+1122 AIIEGAAVIG
-1132 AAITAVILA
+1132 AAIAAVIIAAIDA
-1141 LVDSLAASV
+1141 LVQVIPSLAE
-1150 PGIVAGLM
+1150 GIMQIL
-1158 TIIVGVLEALVKYTP
+1158 IGVLDALVNYTP
-1173 VIVNYIFDF
+1173 KIVEYLFKF
-1182 LIGAINALGERIP
+1182 LIGLLDALGAMVP
-1195 DLVVA
+1195 QFVTA
-1200 VVNFFGKVFSGI
+1200 AVNFLGKIFSG
-1212 IEALGKVDTKVLID
+1212 VID
-1226 ALLGV
+1226 ALKNIDTKTLVNAILGV
-1231 GLLAAF
+1231 GLVTAF
-1237 IVALNAL
+1237 MLALNAI
-1244 AGLIP
+1244 AGLVP
-1249 GAMAGLLGVGALVV
+1249 GAMVGILGLGAVV
-1263 ELGLVLAAIGALAQ
+1263 AELGLVLAALGGLAQ

-1283 LIGEGGDFL
+1283 LISEGGDFL
-1292 QKIGTAIGKFIG
+1292 QKVGTAIGKFIG
-1304 GVIGGIAKGVTS
+1304 GIVGGVAEGVTS
-1316 ALPGIAI
+1316 ALPGIGTN
-1323 DLSLFMT
+1323 LSTFMM
-1330 NIQPFLSGAK
+1330 NIQPFLLGAK
-1340 LIDRDAMS
+1340 LIDQGAMD

-1373 TGGSSFTDFASKL
+1373 TGGSSFTDFAAKL
-1386 VIFGQAI
+1386 VVFGQAM

-1413 AAAGLAELSKNLP
+1413 AGAALSELSRSLPSEGGLLQSIIGSKDLGSFGDKLVLFGNSMKSYSLSVAGLDVRSIEASVTAARSISELASSLPKSDGVAQFFSGSKDLDSFGDKLSAFGDSMKVYSDKVAGINLTAIVMSTTAFTSLMGLAKNASEAKYDGLVSLGSNLRQFAISIKDLDADKMQTLATSTAKMAELSKSISGANFSAFESLG
-1426 RSGGLSELFGGS
+1426 RSLKNMMQDV
-1438 SSLSDFG
+1438 SSLDPA
-1445 DELITFGKSL
+1445 TFDAIVNSL
-1455 KGYADSVAGIDVDA
+1455 RRLANSSVAAFVHGVEQSGSQAGSAGQSLVDNFA
-1469 VKASAEAGKALT
+1469 RGVLNGQWDLRVAG
-1481 EMANSVPNE
+1481 ER
-1490 GGIKAWFA
+1490 
-1498 GDNSL
+1498 
-1503 ASFSDGIE
+1503 
-1511 AFGKAMKSYSES
+1511 
-1523 VVGID
+1523 VVG
-1528 VDAINAGT
+1528 
-1536 EAGKALTE
+1536 
-1544 MTNTIPNTGGVKAWF
+1544 
-1559 AGDNSLSAFS
+1559 SL
-1569 DGIEAFGIAIKSYS
+1569 
-1583 DNVAGL
+1583 
-1589 DAGAVTGAVD
+1589 
-1599 AGKALAEMVDV
+1599 LAHIRSQE
-1610 IPNTGGIKAWFA
+1610 
-1622 GENSLAAFSDGIIAF
+1622 S
-1637 GFAMSLYSGAVSGID
+1637 
-1652 ARAIMTAAN
+1652 
-1661 AGKALAEMA
+1661 
-1670 AIVPDTGG
+1670 
-1678 LKAWFAGDNSL
+1678 
-1689 TSFSTGIIDF
+1689 
-1699 GAAIKSYSENVTGIN
+1699 
-1714 ARAVGVSAEAGKALA
+1714 
-1729 QMADTVPNTGGI
+1729 Q
-1741 KAWFSGNNSLSSFSD
+1741 
-1756 GIIAFGGAIK
+1756 
-1766 AYSNSVGTVDAEAI
+1766 
-1780 SASAKAGKALAEMAN
+1780 
-1795 TVPNSGGIKG
+1795 
-1805 WFSGDNSLASFADGI
+1805 
-1820 VAFGNAIKSYSQ
+1820 FGNAAKDLTTKFANGLKNNPYTVISAFETSLSKTIKSIRDYYTPFY
-1832 SVIGINADSVAAA
+1832 N
-1845 TSAGKALAEMT
+1845 
-1856 KTIPNQ
+1856 
-1862 GGIKAWFSGD
+1862 
-1872 NSLAAFAD
+1872 
-1880 GIKAFG
+1880 
-1886 SAIKSYSESAT
+1886 
-1897 GINVE
+1897 
-1902 SIKAA
+1902 
-1907 TEAGASLAQ
+1907 AGA
-1916 MTENIPNQGGIKAW
+1916 
-1930 FSGSN
+1930 
-1935 SLSSFSDGIISFGAA
+1935 
-1950 IKSYSENVAEI
+1950 Y
-1961 DPVAVKA
+1961 
-1968 ATEAGSALA
+1968 
-1977 ELTDMVPNSGGIKAW
+1977 
-1992 FSGES
+1992 
-1997 SLAAFSDGIISFG
+1997 
-2010 SAMKAYSENVT
+2010 
-2021 GINTESIKASAQAG
+2021 
-2035 RALAEM
+2035 
-2041 AEVVPNSG
+2041 
-2049 GIKAW
+2049 
-2054 FSEENSLAAFS
+2054 
-2065 SGIKTFGKAM
+2065 
-2075 KSYSENVAGIDADSV
+2075 
-2090 RASASAGKAL
+2090 
-2100 VGMAETVPNSAG
+2100 
-2112 VKGWFSGENGLAS
+2112 
-2125 FATGIK
+2125 
-2131 IFGKAMKSY
+2131 
-2140 SENVT
+2140 
-2145 GIDAESIR
+2145 
-2153 ASASAGKALAEMTK
+2153 
-2167 AVPNSGGIKA
+2167 
-2177 WFSEEN
+2177 
-2183 SMSSFSN
+2183 
-2190 GIKSFGKAMKSYSE
+2190 
-2204 SVTGIN
+2204 
-2210 VDAVRA
+2210 
-2216 SASAG
+2216 
-2221 KTLAEMTR
+2221 
-2229 SVPKDV
+2229 
-2235 DMISFYENIKILG
+2235 
-2248 RGLKSFASD
+2248 
-2257 ISGINLPVIN
+2257 
-2267 TSLTSVKDV
+2267 
-2276 FKSMEEIA
+2276 
-2284 KNGIGNFVKE
+2284 
-2294 IGNGKTK
+2294 
-2301 TADSI
+2301 
-2306 EGLISAIENAASAKE
+2306 
-2321 ESVSKAFGKVA
+2321 VA
-2332 DSALKSVS
+2332 D
-2340 NSTRYTDFYQ
+2340 
-2350 AGQNLANGF
+2350 GF

-2373 ATAMAAAAE
+2373 ASAMAAAAE

-2422 SATAMAKEAITGTGN
+2422 SATAMAKEAIVGTGN
-2437 AISRIAALLS
+2437 AISRIADLLS
-2447 TDMDAEPTIRPV
+2447 TDMDTEPTIRPV
-2459 LDLSDVSAGA
+2459 LDLSNVSAGA
-2469 NRLSSMLN
+2469 NRLSNMLN
-2477 LNPSVAVL
+2477 LNPSVGVL

-2491 GSGMNRNQNGATNDD
+2491 GSGMNKNQNGATNDD
-2506 IISAIKSLGSKLGP
+2506 IISAIKSLGSKISS